1 MMFLLWVACATDYGC
16 HLWRCLGELERDPIN
31 EHAFHLCC
39 CDHFNCRYT
48 SHALYLMLY
57 HWRAYLY
64 ILHYIIDRR
73 ILVACCI
80 GRLSLTV
87 VRVLCLAFG
96 TPASSHV
103 VERCI
108 RLYYELSLVVVVCVM
123 LMMRQSWF
131 SLSVCSTMSSAQ
143 MHQTV
148 SMRFRHY
155 DISLR
160 WKSKSVGLLMSGQLL
175 RHYRSWTSILGDS
188 AEAPKATLP
197 PST

>member
-16 HLWRCLGELERDPIN
+16 HLWRCLGELERDPVN

-48 SHALYLMLY
+48 SHALYMMLY
-57 HWRAYLY
+57 YWRAYLY
-64 ILHYIIDRR
+64 ILQYIIDRR
-73 ILVACCI
+73 IRLACCI
-80 GRLSLTV
+80 GRLSLTF

-96 TPASSHV
+96 TSASSHV

-148 SMRFRHY
+148 SMRSGFT
-155 DISLR
+155 ISLCIGSPSR
-160 WKSKSVGLLMSGQLL
+160 LDCSCQANCCGT
-175 RHYRSWTSILGDS
+175 RSWTSILGDS